1 MVIRPKYYDGEYH
14 SEDLGEYEE
23 GGNAVSL
30 HLEKG
35 KTYAVVADGWQND
48 SENAK
53 FCIKKA
59 AKELNGLKLASVPD
73 KTTCVPFETEIAFT
87 ERIKS
92 NCILQRRNN
101 RRNCVWSE
109 GFFGKKH

>member
-1 MVIRPKYYDGEYH
+1 MQEGTEYIIRPGSATYCFTPSEDGEYICSYEAAIQDEVGIMVIRPKYYDGEYH

-48 SENAK
+48 SEK
-53 FCIKKA
+53 
-59 AKELNGLKLASVPD
+59 LNSVS
-73 KTTCVPFETEIAFT
+73 K
-87 ERIKS
+87 R
-92 NCILQRRNN
+92 LQR
-101 RRNCVWSE
+101 
-109 GFFGKKH
+109 K

>member
-1 MVIRPKYYDGEYH
+1 MQEGTEYIIPAGSATYCFTPSEDGEYICSYEAAIQDEVGIMVIRPKYYDGEYH

-53 FCIKKA
+53 FCTK
-59 AKELNGLKLASVPD
+59 
-73 KTTCVPFETEIAFT
+73 
-87 ERIKS
+87 R
-92 NCILQRRNN
+92 LQR
-101 RRNCVWSE
+101 
-109 GFFGKKH
+109 K